1 MLNFLFKTSI
11 VVGTFGTLAFGFTMY
26 NSGVRTLDQLQ
37 SKYSEASNVA
47 TALFTDAKLIQPT
60 TYKFDLSDIQNKI
73 RLATT
78 LKVANLSSEQILKVH
93 QTGAR
98 DTWVIGGFLKGNA
111 YFDFKASFT
120 GSVEYST
127 KEMTFSQEGK
137 NLVVTLPTPII
148 NLSDIKYAEIST
160 TGNLSDIIGAKQNLL
175 SKLETSAKNYNYS
188 LFFNAADSRALVTQS
203 ANQAEQSLKQMIEG
217 ILKASN
223 PNLDYSIIVRR
234 ANAQIANVVIQN
246 GSGSDVLIP
255 IGNIMNATVEP
266 IVESLKT
273 EDSSAQVTIQK
284 VTNNTSPPN

>member
-78 LKVANLSSEQILKVH
+78 LKVANLSSEQIIKVH

-160 TGNLSDIIGAKQNLL
+160 TGNLSDIVGAKQNLL
-175 SKLETSAKNYNYS
+175 NKLETSAKNYNYS
-188 LFFNAADSRALVTQS
+188 KFFNAEDSRTLVTQS
-203 ANQAEQSLKQMIEG
+203 ANEAEQSLKQMIEG
-217 ILKASN
+217 ILKSSN
-223 PNLDYSIIVRR
+223 PNLNYSIIVRR

-266 IVESLKT
+266 IVDNLKT
-273 EDSSAQVTIQK
+273 EDSSAQVTVQK